1 MLLEAVETLFEWEN
15 CEKSFKN
22 PQGHPFHA
30 KVRQGI
36 IPKEYC
42 TSEPPVMQSAEE
54 LISLLVKDVVENLVN
69 KVVST
74 RAKSEGASKVAVKKC
89 HQYSAALKGKTINAY
104 DNRNRLVR
112 LKANFQ
118 MAQKAENHPPGC
130 CIFSPKVVSQRKAF
144 NKMSWTVQSA
154 LQEFFSCKIKGHRV
168 QPESSNWTL
177 IWKLKLNIMIMWAFC
192 SKKSW
197 QWDQNKEAQ
206 ERNGKI
212 TEGMAC
218 NVQRKVHSDRIGRL

>member
-69 KVVST
+69 KVAST
-74 RAKSEGASKVAVKKC
+74 RAKSEGASKVA
-89 HQYSAALKGKTINAY
+89 ALKGKAINAY
-104 DNRNRLVR
+104 DNR
-112 LKANFQ
+112 ANQESILESFGETQ
-118 MAQKAENHPPGC
+118 SQLSDGSKSRKPSSRMLHLLTES
-130 CIFSPKVVSQRKAF
+130 CISKEGIQQNVLNCTK
-144 NKMSWTVQSA
+144 
-154 LQEFFSCKIKGHRV
+154 C
-168 QPESSNWTL
+168 SS
-177 IWKLKLNIMIMWAFC
+177 
-192 SKKSW
+192 
-197 QWDQNKEAQ
+197 
-206 ERNGKI
+206 
-212 TEGMAC
+212 
-218 NVQRKVHSDRIGRL
+218 RIF

>member
-69 KVVST
+69 KVAST

-89 HQYSAALKGKTINAY
+89 HQYSAALKGKAINAY
-104 DNRNRLVR
+104 DNW
-112 LKANFQ
+112 ANQESILESFGETQ
-118 MAQKAENHPPGC
+118 SQLSDGSKSRKPSSRMLHLLTES
-130 CIFSPKVVSQRKAF
+130 CISKEGIQQNVLNCTK
-144 NKMSWTVQSA
+144 
-154 LQEFFSCKIKGHRV
+154 C
-168 QPESSNWTL
+168 SS
-177 IWKLKLNIMIMWAFC
+177 
-192 SKKSW
+192 
-197 QWDQNKEAQ
+197 
-206 ERNGKI
+206 
-212 TEGMAC
+212 
-218 NVQRKVHSDRIGRL
+218 RIF